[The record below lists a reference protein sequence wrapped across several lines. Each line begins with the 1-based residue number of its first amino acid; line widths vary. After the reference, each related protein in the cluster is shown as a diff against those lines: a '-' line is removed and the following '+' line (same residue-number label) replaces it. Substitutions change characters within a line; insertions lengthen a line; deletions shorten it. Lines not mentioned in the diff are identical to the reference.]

1 MSDHAEDLGAVI
13 DAEIRASGPMPVAT
27 YMALCLTHPTRGY
40 YRTRDP
46 LGAEGDFITAPEIS
60 QMFGEMVG
68 AFVAG
73 CWQALDRPAAFDL
86 VELGPGRGTL
96 MADLLRAATLVE
108 GFREAVRPVLV
119 ETSEP
124 LRRAQEKRLS
134 SFAPRWLDAVDAL
147 EAEGPPIILI
157 ANEFFDALPIRQYQ
171 KSGDAWHER
180 LIGLVDDTRAWG
192 LSPLALPADA
202 VPETVRSAEEGS
214 VWETSP
220 AAAEIMTSLSDR
232 ICART
237 GVALAI
243 DYGYAETQPGET
255 FQSVGQH
262 RHADPLAQPGKTDLT
277 AHVDFEALAG
287 AARGAGGVPHALL
300 TQAQFLA
307 AIGIVPRAKTLA
319 TANPSM
325 ADSITADL
333 KRLTGHDEMGTLFKV
348 LCVSSPG
355 LSIYP
360 FHL

>member
-1 MSDHAEDLGAVI
+1 MSEPAESLGAVI

-27 YMALCLTHPTRGY
+27 YMSLCLTHPTLGY

-46 LGAEGDFITAPEIS
+46 IGATGDFVTAPEVS
-60 QMFGEMVG
+60 QMFGEMIG

-73 CWQALDRPAAFDL
+73 CWQALERPSEFEL

-119 ETSEP
+119 ETSDP
-124 LRRAQEKRLS
+124 LRQAQAKRLAT
-134 SFAPRWLDAVDAL
+134 FAPSWLETVDAL
-147 EAEGPPIILI
+147 APEGPPIIVV
-157 ANEFFDALPIRQYQ
+157 ANEFFDAMPIRQYQ
-171 KSGDAWHER
+171 KSGGAWHER
-180 LIGLVDDTRAWG
+180 VIGLVEDARAWG
-192 LSPLALPADA
+192 LSPVAMPADA
-202 VPETVRSAEEGS
+202 VPETVRAAEEGA

-220 AAAEIMTSLSDR
+220 AAAATMASLGARLS
-232 ICART
+232 ART
-237 GVALAI
+237 GVAIAI

-255 FQSVGQH
+255 LQAVGGH
-262 RHADPLAQPGKTDLT
+262 RHADPLADPGENDLT

-287 AARGAGGVPHALL
+287 AASDAGAVAHALL

-319 TANPSM
+319 AANPSM

-333 KRLTGHDEMGTLFKV
+333 KRLTGHDEMGSLFKV
-348 LCVSSPG
+348 LCVSSPS

>member
-1 MSDHAEDLGAVI
+1 
-13 DAEIRASGPMPVAT
+13 MPVAT
-27 YMALCLTHPTRGY
+27 YMALCLNHPTLGY

-46 LGAEGDFITAPEIS
+46 LGAAGDFITAPEVS
-60 QMFGEMVG
+60 QMYGEMVG

-73 CWQALDRPAAFDL
+73 CWQALNRPSEFDL

-124 LRRAQEKRLS
+124 LRKAQEKRLTA
-134 SFAPRWLDAVDAL
+134 FEPRWLDAVDGI
-147 EAEGPPIILI
+147 EPEGPPIILV
-157 ANEFFDALPIRQYQ
+157 ANEFFDAMPIRQYQ

-180 LIGLVDDTRAWG
+180 LIGLVEDARAWG
-192 LSPLALPADA
+192 LSPLALPPDA
-202 VPETVRSAEEGS
+202 IPETIRSAGEGS

-220 AAAEIMTSLSDR
+220 AAGEIMRSLSER
-232 ICART
+232 ICARA

-255 FQSVGQH
+255 LQSVG
-262 RHADPLAQPGKTDLT
+262 RHSHVDPLANPGETDLT
-277 AHVDFEALAG
+277 AHVDFEALAD
-287 AARGAGGVPHALL
+287 AARGAGAVSHALL

-319 TANPSM
+319 AANPSM
-325 ADSITADL
+325 AESITADL
-333 KRLTGHDEMGTLFKV
+333 KRLTGHDDMGSLFKV
-348 LCVSSPG
+348 LCVASPG

>member
-1 MSDHAEDLGAVI
+1 MSDPANSLGAVI

-27 YMALCLTHPTRGY
+27 FMTLCLAHPTLGY

-46 LGAEGDFITAPEIS
+46 IGAEGDFITAPEVS

-73 CWQALDRPAAFDL
+73 CWQALDRPSEFDL

-124 LRRAQEKRLS
+124 FRKAQEKRLKP
-134 SFAPRWLDAVDAL
+134 FAPRWLDAVDGL
-147 EAEGPPIILI
+147 EPEGPPIILI
-157 ANEFFDALPIRQYQ
+157 ANEFFDAMPIRQYQ
-171 KSGDAWHER
+171 KSGEAWHER
-180 LIGLVDDTRAWG
+180 LIGLVEDARAWG
-192 LSPLALPADA
+192 LSPLAVPPDA
-202 VPETVRSAEEGS
+202 IPDSVRPAEEGT

-220 AAAEIMTSLSDR
+220 AAVEIMKSLSGR
-232 ICART
+232 ICDRT

-243 DYGYAETQPGET
+243 DYGYARTQPGET
-255 FQSVGQH
+255 LQSVGRH
-262 RHADPLAQPGKTDLT
+262 SHADPLARPGETDLT
-277 AHVDFEALAG
+277 AHVDFEALAD
-287 AARGAGGVPHALL
+287 AARGVGGVPHALL

-333 KRLTGHDEMGTLFKV
+333 KRLTGHDEMGSLFKV